1 MARPKR
7 CRRICT
13 EPDFDAFAPA
23 GIPCAETVTLTLE
36 EYETI
41 RLIDLE
47 NCTHQQCAQQMDISR
62 TTVTE
67 LYEKARYKIADSL
80 IGGKRLV
87 ISGGD
92 YRLCDGSATFC
103 CHKRCRQNPADN
115 DSSDALL
122 ALQSKGESTMRIA
135 VTYENGAVFQHF
147 GHTQEFKIY
156 DVENGKVL
164 TSEVVGTNGQGHGA
178 LADFLSSA
186 KVDALICGGIGG
198 GAQQALKTAGIQL
211 YGGVRGPA
219 DDAVEALL
227 EGKIVVTSNPTCAGH
242 GHDHGEGGHSCGSG
256 HGHSHE
262 DGHSCGSHSEGQE
275 HACGGHGGSC
285 GSH

>member
-1 MARPKR
+1 MGREFSLWRVWCRSLYERSGRSWDLETYHSRRLRFVDTRSISSSPSQKYTAEHSATKTKWCSSTGNTHDSPLQLQSRYHIQETTVSNFYKAHTEVSFIISRSLLLFSRDCVIMNPTYVVNYSCGKGVLMARPKR

-92 YRLCDGSATFC
+92 YRLCDGSAAFC
-103 CHKRCRQNPADN
+103 CHKRCRENPADN
-115 DSSDALL
+115 GSSDTLL

-135 VTYENGAVFQHF
+135 VTYENGAVF
-147 GHTQEFKIY
+147 
-156 DVENGKVL
+156 
-164 TSEVVGTNGQGHGA
+164 
-178 LADFLSSA
+178 SA
-186 KVDALICGGIGG
+186 FW
-198 GAQQALKTAGIQL
+198 T
-211 YGGVRGPA
+211 
-219 DDAVEALL
+219 
-227 EGKIVVTSNPTCAGH
+227 H
-242 GHDHGEGGHSCGSG
+242 
-256 HGHSHE
+256 
-262 DGHSCGSHSEGQE
+262 
-275 HACGGHGGSC
+275 
-285 GSH
+285 

>member
-13 EPDFDAFAPA
+13 EPDFDAFTPA

-92 YRLCDGSATFC
+92 YRLCDGSAAFC
-103 CHKRCRQNPADN
+103 CHKRCRENPADN
-115 DSSDALL
+115 GSSDALL

-147 GHTQEFKIY
+147 GHTEEFKIY
-156 DVENGKVL
+156 D
-164 TSEVVGTNGQGHGA
+164 
-178 LADFLSSA
+178 
-186 KVDALICGGIGG
+186 I
-198 GAQQALKTAGIQL
+198 
-211 YGGVRGPA
+211 
-219 DDAVEALL
+219 
-227 EGKIVVTSNPTCAGH
+227 
-242 GHDHGEGGHSCGSG
+242 
-256 HGHSHE
+256 E
-262 DGHSCGSHSEGQE
+262 DGRDTQIRNSRYSRTGTWCSG
-275 HACGGHGGSC
+275 
-285 GSH
+285 

>member
-80 IGGKRLV
+80 IGGKSDFRWGLPPLQW
-87 ISGGD
+87 
-92 YRLCDGSATFC
+92 LCC
-103 CHKRCRQNPADN
+103 V
-115 DSSDALL
+115 LL
-122 ALQSKGESTMRIA
+122 SQKMPGEPR
-135 VTYENGAVFQHF
+135 
-147 GHTQEFKIY
+147 
-156 DVENGKVL
+156 
-164 TSEVVGTNGQGHGA
+164 
-178 LADFLSSA
+178 
-186 KVDALICGGIGG
+186 
-198 GAQQALKTAGIQL
+198 
-211 YGGVRGPA
+211 
-219 DDAVEALL
+219 
-227 EGKIVVTSNPTCAGH
+227 
-242 GHDHGEGGHSCGSG
+242 
-256 HGHSHE
+256 
-262 DGHSCGSHSEGQE
+262 
-275 HACGGHGGSC
+275 
-285 GSH
+285 

>member
-1 MARPKR
+1 MNPTYVVNYSCGKEILMARPKR

-92 YRLCDGSATFC
+92 YRLCDGSAAFC
-103 CHKRCRQNPADN
+103 CHTPY
-115 DSSDALL
+115 LW
-122 ALQSKGESTMRIA
+122 T
-135 VTYENGAVFQHF
+135 
-147 GHTQEFKIY
+147 
-156 DVENGKVL
+156 
-164 TSEVVGTNGQGHGA
+164 
-178 LADFLSSA
+178 
-186 KVDALICGGIGG
+186 
-198 GAQQALKTAGIQL
+198 
-211 YGGVRGPA
+211 
-219 DDAVEALL
+219 
-227 EGKIVVTSNPTCAGH
+227 
-242 GHDHGEGGHSCGSG
+242 
-256 HGHSHE
+256 
-262 DGHSCGSHSEGQE
+262 
-275 HACGGHGGSC
+275 
-285 GSH
+285 

>member
-92 YRLCDGSATFC
+92 
-103 CHKRCRQNPADN
+103 
-115 DSSDALL
+115 
-122 ALQSKGESTMRIA
+122 
-135 VTYENGAVFQHF
+135 
-147 GHTQEFKIY
+147 
-156 DVENGKVL
+156 
-164 TSEVVGTNGQGHGA
+164 
-178 LADFLSSA
+178 
-186 KVDALICGGIGG
+186 
-198 GAQQALKTAGIQL
+198 
-211 YGGVRGPA
+211 
-219 DDAVEALL
+219 
-227 EGKIVVTSNPTCAGH
+227 
-242 GHDHGEGGHSCGSG
+242 
-256 HGHSHE
+256 
-262 DGHSCGSHSEGQE
+262 
-275 HACGGHGGSC
+275 
-285 GSH
+285 

>member
-80 IGGKRLV
+80 IGGKRLE
-87 ISGGD
+87 IT
-92 YRLCDGSATFC
+92 AF
-103 CHKRCRQNPADN
+103 AM
-115 DSSDALL
+115 ALL
-122 ALQSKGESTMRIA
+122 RSA
-135 VTYENGAVFQHF
+135 VTKDA
-147 GHTQEFKIY
+147 
-156 DVENGKVL
+156 GKTLLITAAAIPCWLCNRKEKAQCVL
-164 TSEVVGTNGQGHGA
+164 Q
-178 LADFLSSA
+178 
-186 KVDALICGGIGG
+186 
-198 GAQQALKTAGIQL
+198 
-211 YGGVRGPA
+211 
-219 DDAVEALL
+219 
-227 EGKIVVTSNPTCAGH
+227 
-242 GHDHGEGGHSCGSG
+242 
-256 HGHSHE
+256 
-262 DGHSCGSHSEGQE
+262 
-275 HACGGHGGSC
+275 
-285 GSH
+285 

>member
-1 MARPKR
+1 MSETNRRGIPMARPKR

-23 GIPCAETVTLTLE
+23 GIPCAETVTLTVE

-47 NCTHQQCAQQMDISR
+47 HLTHQQCAQQMDISR

-67 LYEKARYKIADSL
+67 LYETARYKIADAI
-80 IGGKRLV
+80 IGGKSLM
-87 ISGGD
+87 ISGGN
-92 YRLCDGSATFC
+92 YRLCNGTAEFC
-103 CHKRCRQNPADN
+103 CHRRCREHHPADAGR
-115 DSSDALL
+115 SDALQ
-122 ALQSKGESTMRIA
+122 ALQSKGEQIMRIA

-156 DVENGKVL
+156 DIENDKIL
-164 TSEVVGTNGQGHGA
+164 TSEVIGTDGQGHGA
-178 LADFLSSA
+178 LADFLASA

-198 GAQQALKTAGIQL
+198 GAQQALKTAGIRL
-211 YGGVRGPA
+211 YGGVRGMA

-227 EGKIVVTSNPTCAGH
+227 AGKIVVTDNPTCAGH
-242 GHDHGEGGHSCGSG
+242 EHGEGHSCG
-256 HGHSHE
+256 GHS
-262 DGHSCGSHSEGQE
+262 
-275 HACGGHGGSC
+275 GSC
-285 GSH
+285 GNH